1 MTSSTAEEKG
11 LLPFSRDLGS
21 LGGSLTESSR
31 VNNLMGRKTSAQAS
45 RDRQGERIKAPRLFR
60 WPWSHSQ
67 NHHRC
72 SFFFSLFKFRQSILS
87 GAKKNYSILRKLF
100 LFFCRG
106 VRESA
111 RRASEKKKLSSLLTG
126 ENWLRIFRKCYPF
139 PRESHPPFAYK
150 YFLLRRPSRSPIEGC
165 RVVLLLLT
173 NPAGKA

>member
-21 LGGSLTESSR
+21 PGGSLTESSR

-72 SFFFSLFKFRQSILS
+72 SFFFLSFFKFRQSILS
-87 GAKKNYSILRKLF
+87 DAKINYSILRKLF
-100 LFFCRG
+100 LFF
-106 VRESA
+106 VE
-111 RRASEKKKLSSLLTG
+111 ASEKVHDARAKKKLSSLLTG
-126 ENWLRIFRKCYPF
+126 ENWLCIFRKCCPF
-139 PRESHPPFAYK
+139 PRESHPPFAY
-150 YFLLRRPSRSPIEGC
+150 SAASS
-165 RVVLLLLT
+165 
-173 NPAGKA
+173 